1 MSEEKKELV
10 QKSRIETDLSATTNK
25 YMQVI
30 KHQMDEGGE
39 EFDAYSGKCVIAAM
53 GAINNMIH
61 SQNITLN
68 DLNTS
73 NVNEILIKVATLKLN
88 ANAVPRECYFQ
99 VRNQKIPAKNK
110 NEKDKWEKLIEFG
123 IEGDGN
129 DAILARYGRDVKKVH
144 QVWLVRENDKFVYPK
159 HNGLEMTAP
168 QWEPTGQGKVVR
180 VVYPIVKTDN
190 TVEYYI
196 GERWDVVRNLYA
208 HISNNMMNETFGFVT
223 GTKKNF
229 KGEEVER
236 TRYDATPEEKKKIEA
251 KKKEIMDKARSFNDL
266 DKILDCEELAPYISP
281 AWKEP
286 QSREQMI
293 IRKMQNNVVK
303 KIPKDFGSAIA
314 AEQYNLMD
322 DTYKEIHADIEENAN
337 SVVFE
342 SEYKEV
348 EEPKQI
354 EAPQEQP
361 EEEQKQEEQEQKE
374 PVKETETKQQDFEVP
389 DWMNQPQ

>member
-30 KHQMDEGGE
+30 KHQMDEGGA

-168 QWEPTGQGKVVR
+168 QWEPTGQGKVIR

-208 HISNNMMNETFGFVT
+208 HISNNMMNETFGIA
-223 GTKKNF
+223 KD
-229 KGEEVER
+229 
-236 TRYDATPEEKKKIEA
+236 RYNATDAQKAQIAA
-251 KKKEIMDKARSFNDL
+251 KKKEIMDKARSLNDL

-354 EAPQEQP
+354 EAPQEQT
-361 EEEQKQEEQEQKE
+361 EEEQKQADTN
-374 PVKETETKQQDFEVP
+374 TETNTENSKENSEESNKEFEMP

>member
-1 MSEEKKELV
+1 MSEKKEL
-10 QKSRIETDLSATTNK
+10 TTNQEPQFK
-25 YMQVI
+25 TQLSVATKNYMSMIQ
-30 KHQMDEGGE
+30 KQMMEGGAD
-39 EFDAYSGKCVIAAM
+39 FDEYSGKCVLAAM

-61 SQNITLN
+61 NQGLTFN
-68 DLNTS
+68 DLNGS
-73 NVNEILIKVATLKLN
+73 NMNEILIKVATLKLN
-88 ANAVPRECYFQ
+88 ANAVPEECYFQ
-99 VRNQKIPAKNK
+99 VRNVNVAKKGENAV
-110 NEKDKWEKLIEFG
+110 WEKQIEFG
-123 IEGDGN
+123 IMSYGN
-129 DAILARYGRDVKKVH
+129 DAILSRFGRDVKKVH

-159 HNGLEMTAP
+159 HNGLDIIAP
-168 QWEPTGQGKVVR
+168 QWEPTGQGKVIR

-190 TVEYYI
+190 SVEYYI
-196 GERWDVVRNLYA
+196 GERLDVVKNLYA
-208 HISNNMMNETFGFVT
+208 HISNNLMNETFGIA
-223 GTKKNF
+223 KD
-229 KGEEVER
+229 
-236 TRYDATPEEKKKIEA
+236 RYKATDAQKAQIAA
-251 KKKEIMDKARSFNDL
+251 KKKEIIDKARSLNDL

-354 EAPQEQP
+354 EEQQEQP
-361 EEEQKQEEQEQKE
+361 EEEQKQEDTN
-374 PVKETETKQQDFEVP
+374 TETNTENSKESNKEFEMP

>member
-1 MSEEKKELV
+1 MSEEKKAVTTKQEPQFKTQLSV
-10 QKSRIETDLSATTNK
+10 ATQNYMSMIQK
-25 YMQVI
+25 
-30 KHQMDEGGE
+30 QMMEGGAD
-39 EFDAYSGKCVIAAM
+39 FDEYSGKCVLAAM

-61 SQNITLN
+61 NQGLNFN
-68 DLNTS
+68 DLNGS

-88 ANAVPRECYFQ
+88 ANAVPEECYFQ
-99 VRNQKIPAKNK
+99 VRNVNVAKKGQNAV
-110 NEKDKWEKLIEFG
+110 WEKQIEFG
-123 IEGDGN
+123 IMSFGN
-129 DAILARYGRDVKKVH
+129 DAILSRFGRDVKKVH

-168 QWEPTGQGKVVR
+168 QWEPTGKGKVIR
-180 VVYPIVKTDN
+180 VVYPIVKNDN
-190 TVEYYI
+190 SVEYYI

-208 HISNNMMNETFGFVT
+208 HISNNLMNETFGIAKDRYKAT
-223 GTKKNF
+223 DAEKTKI
-229 KGEEVER
+229 
-236 TRYDATPEEKKKIEA
+236 AA
-251 KKKEIMDKARSFNDL
+251 KKKEIMDKARSLNDL

-314 AEQYNLMD
+314 AEQYNMMD
-322 DTYKEIHADIEENAN
+322 DTYKEIHAEIEENAN

-342 SEYKEV
+342 AAYKEV

-354 EAPQEQP
+354 EAPQEQT
-361 EEEQKQEEQEQKE
+361 EEQNQVEQEQKE
-374 PVKETETKQQDFEVP
+374 PVNETESKQQEFEIP
-389 DWMNQPQ
+389 DWMQQ